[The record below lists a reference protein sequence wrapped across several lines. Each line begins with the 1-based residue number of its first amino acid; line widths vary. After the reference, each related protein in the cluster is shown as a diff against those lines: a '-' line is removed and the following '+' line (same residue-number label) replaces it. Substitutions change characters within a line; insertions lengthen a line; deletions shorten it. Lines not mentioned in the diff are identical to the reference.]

1 MLALQCLLEVNQND
15 RRDIQKNHSATHL
28 LHAALKSVLGDHVNQ
43 AGSLVEADRLRF
55 DFSHFGPM
63 TNDEIDQ
70 VERLVNEEIWKGID
84 VNIQEM
90 DIAQLKKWAQWH
102 YSVKN
107 MVMLYV

>member
-1 MLALQCLLEVNQND
+1 MNQND

-28 LHAALKSVLGDHVNQ
+28 LHAASKSVLGYYVNQ
-43 AGSLVEADRLRF
+43 ARSLVEADRLRF

-70 VERLVNEEIWKGID
+70 VSMLNEDPKGID

-90 DIAQLKKWAQWH
+90 DF
-102 YSVKN
+102 
-107 MVMLYV
+107 